1 MSTNHVVFR
10 DSFPPILEN
19 IYQYSRTIDI
29 KVNSMNMKKTHAK
42 TYNLE
47 LILKKVL
54 KNKFKFE
61 KGIQYFLTKN
71 TLKGVTQKIIEFL
84 EVFLV
89 NDVSRSLYLFKTN
102 LLFKFNNLGFD
113 TGI

>member
-47 LILKKVL
+47 LIHKKVL
-54 KNKFKFE
+54 KNKSKFG

-71 TLKGVTQKIIEFL
+71 NLKGVTQKIEFL

-89 NDVSRSLYLFKTN
+89 NGVSRSLYLFKTN
-102 LLFKFNNLGFD
+102 LLFKFNK
-113 TGI
+113 